1 LTEQIRVVVADD
13 DVPTRI
19 GLHAIISAEPD
30 FEVVAEAATGLEAC
44 EMTRAHAPD
53 IVLMDVQMPDLDGI
67 EATRRIVAS
76 GRGDDAPRV
85 IVLTTYDIDEYVYR
99 SLQAGA
105 SGFLL
110 KRTRPE
116 ELVEAI
122 RTVAH
127 GEALPTPATTRAL
140 ISQWA
145 RPAVG
150 EHERWAA
157 VADLTDRELEVLT
170 LVGRGFSNPEIAKEL
185 FLSVE
190 TVKTHVKH
198 VYMKL
203 GARDRAQLVI
213 AAYETG
219 VVGRGAGR

>member
-1 LTEQIRVVVADD
+1 LTSPIRVLVADD

-30 FEVVAEAATGLEAC
+30 FEVVAEAATGIEAC
-44 EMTRAHAPD
+44 RLSDAHAPD

-67 EATRRIVAS
+67 EATRRIVA
-76 GRGDDAPRV
+76 GGTDGTPRV
-85 IVLTTYDIDEYVYR
+85 IMLTTYDIDEYVYR

-127 GEALPTPATTRAL
+127 GEALAAPETTRAL

-145 RPAVG
+145 RP
-150 EHERWAA
+150 ELNNRDRWAS
-157 VADLTDRELEVLT
+157 VGDLTDRELEVLR
-170 LVGRGFSNPEIAKEL
+170 LVGRGLSNPEIAQEL

-219 VVGRGAGR
+219 VVRRGADQ